1 MRESFKWWMVMVLA
15 LGAAPQLVEAQAPP
29 AKAAKTAKDGKDGKA
44 KAEEAKEPEEPEEPK
59 INVYAEMAKANK
71 LANAGAYSRAVPL
84 YERVLEADP
93 DNYAIAHFN
102 LGEIYKIRNKCKPAA
117 FHYQAYLMTGRD
129 EETLKHARAG
139 LRQCLQPSSATL
151 SVRIAQP
158 EGEVYINGFLFKRG
172 ELTPIQLPSGEY
184 KVEARASDHATQ
196 TRMIKLKDQE
206 PQQLEMSLERFTFF
220 GLLKVE
226 VDKPGAVVRVSPV
239 KLDKVD
245 ETAQPVQVSSPMT
258 APIKL
263 ATGKYFVEIE
273 REGYMR
279 WIRNVQVTREG
290 TTLVEARLTQ
300 ELPEEIR

>member
-15 LGAAPQLVEAQAPP
+15 LGVGQRVVEAQAPP
-29 AKAAKTAKDGKDGKA
+29 AKAAPAKAGKGD
-44 KAEEAKEPEEPEEPK
+44 KAEEPKEPEEPK

-71 LANAGAYSRAVPL
+71 LANAGAYSRAVPV

-139 LRQCLQPSSATL
+139 LRQCLQPTSATL
-151 SVRIAQP
+151 AVRIAQP

-172 ELTPIQLPSGEY
+172 ELTPLQLPAGEY
-184 KVEARASDHATQ
+184 KIEARAIDHATQ
-196 TRMIKLKDQE
+196 ARTIKLKDQE
-206 PQQLEMSLERFTFF
+206 PQQIEMSLERFTFF

-226 VDKPGAVVRVSPV
+226 VDKPGALVRISPLA
-239 KLDKVD
+239 LDKPD
-245 ETAQPVQVSSPMT
+245 ETAQPMQVGAPMA
-258 APIKL
+258 APVKL
-263 ATGKYFVEIE
+263 ATGKYFIEIE
-273 REGYMR
+273 REGYMP

-300 ELPEEIR
+300 QLPEEIR